1 MADENKAA
9 VHVATP
15 QPSKKPDAKTAGK
28 ESNQKS
34 PASAADGAHSC
45 KSCNR

>member
-1 MADENKAA
+1 MADGKKAA

-15 QPSKKPDAKTAGK
+15 HPSKKPDAKTAGN